1 MILLFGFLFLYNHL
15 TMKYRYPF
23 HKVLTSRVHVKNIYD
38 AVLVEMLIYNSWP
51 GNYVLALT
59 EKTVKT

>member
-1 MILLFGFLFLYNHL
+1 
-15 TMKYRYPF
+15 MKYRYPF